1 MTIDEA
7 IQRLADFIKS
17 LPDFRVY
24 EQHEID
30 TYDHIGAAIADAVL
44 QAQRD
49 YYSVV
54 APRTERILKRW
65 PEAKTVSA
73 VLECLKSVS
82 PSEFLDWSDNL
93 SSSNYLAHRVRR
105 FVEILTLLRNRG
117 VESVADLKDWLTV
130 GDHSARLSAIYGVG
144 PKTTEYI
151 KILVGLQT
159 AAPDT
164 RLREFLAQAG
174 ILSAG
179 DVIDREVINRTA
191 DLLSIPRSC
200 FDHSIWQYVGT
211 HGGKRAIAR
220 MCVGR
225 T

>member
-7 IQRLADFIKS
+7 IQRLADFIRS
-17 LPDFRVY
+17 LADFRVY
-24 EQHEID
+24 EPHEID

-54 APRTERILKRW
+54 EPRTERILKRW

-73 VLECLKSVS
+73 VFECLKSVS
-82 PSEFLDWSDNL
+82 PSEFLDWSDNP

-105 FVEILTLLRNRG
+105 FVEILTLLRQCG
-117 VESVADLKDWLTV
+117 VESIADLAGWLTV
-130 GDHSARLSAIYGVG
+130 EDHSARLSAIYGVG

-159 AAPDT
+159 SAPDT
-164 RLREFLAQAG
+164 RLREFLAQAE
-174 ILSAG
+174 IPSAG
-179 DVIDREVINRTA
+179 DTIDREVISRTA
-191 DLLSIPRSC
+191 DFLSIPRSC

-211 HGGKRAIAR
+211 HGGRRAISR
-220 MCVGR
+220 ICVGG

>member
-1 MTIDEA
+1 MA
-7 IQRLADFIKS
+7 
-17 LPDFRVY
+17 
-24 EQHEID
+24 
-30 TYDHIGAAIADAVL
+30 
-44 QAQRD
+44 
-49 YYSVV
+49 
-54 APRTERILKRW
+54 
-65 PEAKTVSA
+65 EAKTVSA

-105 FVEILTLLRNRG
+105 FVEILTLLRNCG

-130 GDHSARLSAIYGVG
+130 GDHSARLNAIYGVG

-179 DVIDREVINRTA
+179 DVIDREVINRTV

>member
-7 IQRLADFIKS
+7 VQRLMDFIKA

-30 TYDHIGAAIADAVL
+30 TYDHMGAAIADTVL

-54 APRTERILKRW
+54 APRTARILRRW

-73 VLECLKSVS
+73 VFERLKSVS
-82 PSEFLDWSDNL
+82 PSEFLDWSDTPSL
-93 SSSNYLAHRVRR
+93 RNYRLQRV
-105 FVEILTLLRNRG
+105 LTVCALLRNNG
-117 VESVADLKDWLTV
+117 VDSIADLKKWLTV
-130 GDHSARLSAIYGVG
+130 EKHSDTLSAIYGVG

-164 RLREFLAQAG
+164 RLYCLKRQCNPNGALQF
-174 ILSAG
+174 
-179 DVIDREVINRTA
+179 VINILTFPNEFGHR
-191 DLLSIPRSC
+191 
-200 FDHSIWQYVGT
+200 VE
-211 HGGKRAIAR
+211 
-220 MCVGR
+220 V
-225 T
+225 